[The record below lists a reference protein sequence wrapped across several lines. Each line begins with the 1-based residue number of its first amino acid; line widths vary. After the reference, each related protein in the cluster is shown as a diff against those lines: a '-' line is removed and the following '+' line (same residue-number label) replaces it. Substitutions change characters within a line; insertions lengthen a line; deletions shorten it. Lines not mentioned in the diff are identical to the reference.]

1 MSYSADITI
10 IGAGVIGLAIAS
22 LVTREGREVYVLEKN
37 EAFGQ
42 EQSSRNSEVIH
53 AGIYYERDSLKT
65 KMCLEGNRLLYEL
78 CEKNGIAYKKCGK
91 IIVATNDVEAEE
103 LEKLYRRGKDNG
115 VPLRMLSKREMCQL
129 ELKLKGLAAFFSP
142 TTGIV
147 DSYALMRYF
156 LGKAKSN
163 GAQIAYNTKAIGIEK
178 VSGGYKVK
186 VEDLSGD
193 FSFMTRV
200 VINCAGLYSDK
211 VAEMVGINI
220 DEANYKLHWCKG
232 EYYSV
237 SGGRNKLINR
247 LIYPMPTSISVGVHV
262 CLDVNWRLR
271 LGPLFYY
278 VNEINYKVDD
288 SKKKTFLE
296 SSIMAALP
304 FIEPSDLEPETSGI
318 IAMLQGEG
326 EGFRDFV
333 IKHEYDRGL
342 PGFINLVGIESPGLT
357 SSPAI
362 ARYVSH
368 LVNETLESEKD
379 CL

>member
-1 MSYSADITI
+1 MSYRADITI

-22 LVTREGREVYVLEKN
+22 QVTREGREVYVLEKR
-37 EAFGQ
+37 ETFGQ

-65 KMCLEGNRLLYEL
+65 KMCLEGNGLLYEL

-91 IIVATNDVEAEE
+91 IIVATNDIEAEE
-103 LEKLYRRGKDNG
+103 LEKLYRRGNDNG
-115 VPLRMLSKREMCQL
+115 VPLKMLSRREISQL
-129 ELKLKGLAAFFSP
+129 EPNIRGTTAFFSP

-147 DSYALMRYF
+147 DSYALMRY
-156 LGKAKSN
+156 LIGKARDN
-163 GAQIAYNTKAIGIEK
+163 GTQIAYKAKVIGIEK
-178 VSGGYKVK
+178 VLGEYKVK

-200 VINCAGLYSDK
+200 VINCAGFYSDK

-220 DEANYKLHWCKG
+220 GEANYKLHWCKG

-247 LIYPMPTSISVGVHV
+247 LIYPVPMGISVGVHV
-262 CLDVNWRLR
+262 CLDVSWRLR

-278 VNEINYKVDD
+278 VNEISYKVDD
-288 SKKKTFLE
+288 SRKKAFLD
-296 SSIMAALP
+296 SSIMKTLP
-304 FIEPSDLEPETSGI
+304 FMEPADLEPETSGVM
-318 IAMLQGEG
+318 AMLQGEG
-326 EGFRDFV
+326 EGFRDF
-333 IKHEYDRGL
+333 IIRHEYDRGF
-342 PGFINLVGIESPGLT
+342 PGFINLIGIESPGLT

-368 LVNETLESEKD
+368 LVNELLES
-379 CL
+379 